1 MHTYTFMSR
10 WTTFFIYFQVLYLFV
25 VICTLTVV
33 TLVLF
38 FEHINMNE
46 DELYEEYVENQL
58 ELYENGII
66 PSKEELL

>member
-1 MHTYTFMSR
+1 MSR